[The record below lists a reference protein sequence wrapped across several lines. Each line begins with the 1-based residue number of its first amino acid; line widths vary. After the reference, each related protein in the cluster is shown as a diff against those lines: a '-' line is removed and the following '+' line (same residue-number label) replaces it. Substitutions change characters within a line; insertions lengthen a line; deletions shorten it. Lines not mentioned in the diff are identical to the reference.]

1 MIRRFAIS
9 LLCCLLALTL
19 SAQRRKSKKDIEPK
33 PQVLE
38 VLPELPDAI
47 SGDSAHLAFQI
58 SPLSAKGLLSQQI
71 RDALKALDQQRH
83 GATIIKL
90 RAFVAGSGDLRR
102 VKDIVAEEFTER
114 HLPLPVLTTVQVG
127 ALPMVGA
134 QVVIESMAL
143 DRRPANPSGIVLFSA
158 VPAPDTTA
166 ALREFSASVE
176 SAGLKPANILK
187 ITCFLGDLNGS
198 GRADVIAAFPAASI
212 NLVQMQ
218 RLGIEPQAACEGVGR
233 MESPPPTSISF
244 SKRSAILNSPK
255 MVFTGAQMVF
265 RDQPAD
271 VSLAF
276 QRLARTMQ
284 TLGVGYKNVVWA
296 GAYAL
301 SLTDAK
307 QLADLQWDFLDRNK
321 PPSGTSL
328 LFEGLP
334 SGDATAAMEFI
345 AVGN

>member
-1 MIRRFAIS
+1 M
-9 LLCCLLALTL
+9 
-19 SAQRRKSKKDIEPK
+19 SAQKRKSKKDIEPK

-47 SGDSAHLAFQI
+47 SGDSARLIFQL

-71 RDALKALDQQRH
+71 RDALKALDQLRH

-114 HLPLPVLTTVQVG
+114 HLPLPVVTTVQVG
-127 ALPMVGA
+127 ALPMTGA
-134 QVVIESMAL
+134 QVVIESIAL

-158 VPAPDTTA
+158 VPALDTTA
-166 ALREFSASVE
+166 ALREFSASVD
-176 SAGLKPANILK
+176 SSRLKPANILK
-187 ITCFLGDLNGS
+187 ITCFLSDLNGS
-198 GRADVIAAFPAASI
+198 ARTDVIAAFPAASV

-233 MESPPPTSISF
+233 LESPPASVSF

-271 VSLAF
+271 VRLAF

-284 TLGVGYKNVVWA
+284 TLGVGYKNVVWT

-301 SLTDAK
+301 SLANAK
-307 QLADLQWDFLDRNK
+307 QLADLQWEFLDRDK
-321 PPSGTSL
+321 PPAGTSL

-334 SGDATAAMEFI
+334 SGDATAALELI